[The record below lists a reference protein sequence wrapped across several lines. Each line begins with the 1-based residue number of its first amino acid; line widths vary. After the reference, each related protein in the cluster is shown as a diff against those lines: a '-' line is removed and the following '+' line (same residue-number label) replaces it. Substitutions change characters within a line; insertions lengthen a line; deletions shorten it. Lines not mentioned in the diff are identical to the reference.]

1 MSYFRMILF
10 ATCVVTFF
18 TGANKK
24 AEVNDSAIV
33 EILKVANLSEL
44 DLARLAKTKSE
55 NHLVE
60 TFAGKV
66 IIDQTADLSKLHVL
80 AKRKTL
86 DFVES
91 DLSKDIEMRG
101 MARFDQLEALKGK
114 SFDKA
119 YIDTMVGIYTN
130 MINQVDYLITATSDV
145 DLESLLVKTKADI
158 TKYLQRAKLIQDTF

>member
-1 MSYFRMILF
+1 MILF

-24 AEVNDSAIV
+24 AELNDSAIV
-33 EILKVANLSEL
+33 EIIKVANLSEL
-44 DLARLAKTKSE
+44 DLARLAKNKSE
-55 NHLVE
+55 DHLVE

-66 IIDQTADLSKLHVL
+66 ILSHSADLSKLHVL
-80 AKRKTL
+80 VKRKTL

-91 DLSKDIEMRG
+91 DMSKDIEMRG

-130 MINQVDYLITATSDV
+130 MINQVEYLITATSDV
-145 DLESLLVKTKADI
+145 DLESLLVKTKMDI
-158 TKYLQRAKLIQDTF
+158 TKYLERAKLIQDTF